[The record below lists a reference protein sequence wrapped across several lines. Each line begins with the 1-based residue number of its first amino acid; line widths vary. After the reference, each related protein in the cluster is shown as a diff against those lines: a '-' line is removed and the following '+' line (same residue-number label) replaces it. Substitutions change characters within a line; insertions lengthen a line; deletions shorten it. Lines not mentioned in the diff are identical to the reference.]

1 MRWTFNKKFIAVFRW
16 SIIMFPNHNRKRTG
30 KKQERSN
37 NGLMKISKIK
47 GTFDS
52 FLFLIALHSAS
63 LLYFDKSR
71 SKKSNHSRI
80 GFTWRIEKGPLNL
93 LQKQSLPRK
102 NSYLPLCLDEIS
114 KFMYWRQNE
123 GKMIVRIPYI
133 WWFPK
138 WLRSLW
144 FLSGSWQTTLEIW
157 VLTFAF

>member
-1 MRWTFNKKFIAVFRW
+1 
-16 SIIMFPNHNRKRTG
+16 MFPNNNRKIT
-30 KKQERSN
+30 EN
-37 NGLMKISKIK
+37 NGLMKISKFK

-114 KFMYWRQNE
+114 KFMY
-123 GKMIVRIPYI
+123 
-133 WWFPK
+133 
-138 WLRSLW
+138 
-144 FLSGSWQTTLEIW
+144 
-157 VLTFAF
+157 